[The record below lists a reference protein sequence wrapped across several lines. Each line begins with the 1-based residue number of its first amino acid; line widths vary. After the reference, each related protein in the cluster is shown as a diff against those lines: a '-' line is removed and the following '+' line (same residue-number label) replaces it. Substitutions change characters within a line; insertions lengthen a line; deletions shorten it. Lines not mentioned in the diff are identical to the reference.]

1 MKKLYCLLI
10 FLSVGL
16 WGYAI
21 LPTHFQFRHYNIENG
36 VSSNSISAILQD
48 SHGYIWL
55 GTDNG
60 LSRFDGNQFAFYQKS
75 NPLYSNLH
83 TSYINTLC
91 EINTNELWLGTEM
104 ECTSIILSKLH
115 LPPSPRKQTTTRV
128 SPPGLCTLFRTKSKT
143 SGLPPANKA
152 SFNTTHRP
160 TN

>member
-91 EINTNELWLGTEM
+91 EINTDELWLGTENGVYG
-104 ECTSIILSKLH
+104 SS
-115 LPPSPRKQTTTRV
+115 
-128 SPPGLCTLFRTKSKT
+128 
-143 SGLPPANKA
+143 
-152 SFNTTHRP
+152 
-160 TN
+160 